1 MDNRIDQDID
11 LNLEEITDQ
20 IDQLE
25 ELRKKYHYQSQE
37 IETQL
42 HKNQQQK
49 QDNEKM
55 IVVYTEVREFLSKV
69 SAEYRVRICSTFNQL
84 VTEALSHIF
93 QKDINFRI
101 SLESYR
107 NQPAINVMITEDA
120 FVLDPQKSCGG
131 GMNDIIA
138 LVFKIIFVYLSGS
151 QKTIVL
157 DESLKFLSTNYLQ
170 TASNFLAEICSRL
183 QMQLILVTHKE
194 DLQLSADKIITISK
208 QEGASY
214 IKE

>member
-1 MDNRIDQDID
+1 MDNTYDQNTD
-11 LNLEEITDQ
+11 LNLEEISDQ
-20 IDQLE
+20 IGQLE

-37 IETQL
+37 IESQL
-42 HKNQQQK
+42 SKNQQQK
-49 QDNEKM
+49 EENEKM

-69 SAEYRVRICSTFNQL
+69 SAEYRIRICNTFNQL

-93 QKDINFRI
+93 QKDINFQI

-107 NQPAINVMITEDA
+107 NQPAINVMVTEDS

-138 LVFKIIFVYLSGS
+138 LIFKIIFVYLSGA
-151 QKTIVL
+151 QRTIIL
-157 DESLKFLSTNYLQ
+157 DESLKFLSTSYLQ

-183 QMQLILVTHKE
+183 QMQLILITHKE
-194 DLQLSADKIITISK
+194 DLQLSADNIITVSK
-208 QEGASY
+208 REGASY
-214 IKE
+214 IQG

>member
-1 MDNRIDQDID
+1 
-11 LNLEEITDQ
+11 
-20 IDQLE
+20 
-25 ELRKKYHYQSQE
+25 
-37 IETQL
+37 
-42 HKNQQQK
+42 
-49 QDNEKM
+49 
-55 IVVYTEVREFLSKV
+55 
-69 SAEYRVRICSTFNQL
+69 
-84 VTEALSHIF
+84 
-93 QKDINFRI
+93 
-101 SLESYR
+101 
-107 NQPAINVMITEDA
+107 
-120 FVLDPQKSCGG
+120 
-131 GMNDIIA
+131 MNDIIA

>member
-1 MDNRIDQDID
+1 MDNRTDQENY
-11 LNLEEITDQ
+11 LNLEEITEQ
-20 IDQLE
+20 IDQLD
-25 ELRKKYHYQSQE
+25 ELRKKYQYQSQE

-42 HKNQQQK
+42 QKNQQQK
-49 QDNEKM
+49 QENEEM
-55 IVVYTEVREFLSKV
+55 IIVYTEVREFLSKV
-69 SAEYRVRICSTFNQL
+69 SAEYRVRICNTFNQL

-93 QKDINFRI
+93 QKNIDFQI

-107 NQPAINVMITEDA
+107 NQPSINVMITEDS

-170 TASNFLAEICSRL
+170 TASNFLSEICNRL
-183 QMQLILVTHKE
+183 QIQLILITHKE

-208 QEGASY
+208 REGASY
-214 IKE
+214 ITG